1 MDSTLPHSEVSD
13 FLRELGASSLLV
25 KGLNVTVYSLK
36 GLARLADRVSNLS
49 ASLNGAQA
57 TTLQGA
63 IRRAITGDDLTP
75 EALREILGGSE
86 APEDVGSSTAL
97 IGDFI
102 DAQRELLPSV
112 LSAALR
118 SDRRLVDLPVDELA
132 ALVPLWVDAARQ
144 AGSADARGF
153 ARLFGMLAEHGD
165 LPTSTGV
172 VSQLR
177 RLFLTAERD
186 TALIALSSLLATAGP
201 RTEDRR
207 FFRRLDLHLACGRL
221 GNEVSAALGLWLVAE
236 EDRWETLVLAAAHGP
251 LRHRLRTARL
261 LVHLARC
268 ADLLSEDRVAQAVA
282 LAKSLLTDPEP
293 HVWSEAARA
302 LARFTPYANLE
313 DLWEPA
319 SWNSDKAGIR
329 MRLAAGVG
337 EFMEVDREWGAS
349 LVDELCEADASV
361 PKGAEPYSHWAALAR
376 AYADTSCYSLETAA
390 QMAYAVITHGGDE
403 ALAALAQELAQ
414 QRLADEGAPADPEL
428 LRRIDHAFGAPEQLT
443 AAHWAHTLAGREA
456 LLLVKGGKPGT
467 SLILRARN
475 LARMTL
481 QADPP
486 GKVLAAAA
494 ALITTLREQLEQADA
509 PLFSDDTMVL
519 GGRMHSL
526 SDLTAVL
533 YREDLVSPVC
543 TTAAPDE
550 AHDVDR
556 YERQL
561 SRLRADL
568 RALIHRHAGDEDR
581 PAAWRE
587 HATELAYVIASAVP
601 DHPVGRP
608 ANPRTV
614 GFSQLVGFPE
624 FLAGWARDPS
634 SGNAATRGLIIGL
647 NALLSRALP
656 GSGDALLSILLLA
669 PSTSAVARLRGLVS
683 HEDARA
689 LLERLAAILDRVP
702 DDDAPADERLGGLLQ
717 SVDELL
723 TLLIDETAF
732 TTSRLRDTAVDL
744 RRHVRT
750 ATGHDRLISFMTP
763 VRRSLEV
770 APETLLVVLARDI
783 AALHRIAH
791 ERAEPA
797 RIVALR
803 ALGTADS
810 GISLQAEQAVSRA
823 ALDSAS
829 FEAGAI
835 VSAEDVGDAVRRGAG
850 AGVEDRHAR
859 ASALEQAVAEFNE
872 LAALVADAMPGCL
885 GDLLSALLRT
895 WSELVDQ
902 RRARSLD
909 EPDHPLLVDRFRI
922 ERLLGEGGMA
932 FTYRARDP
940 DLDRN
945 VTLKVMKPA
954 ICQQISLRNMFVQE
968 GKALA
973 ALPPH
978 PHVVQ
983 AFEFLDSESAP
994 CLVMEYVD
1002 GEALIDVIPED
1013 GMPLKLGLDIAIA
1026 AAQGLHHVHRHQ
1038 MVHLDIKSENVMVT
1052 HDGTPKLI
1060 DFGLAQ
1066 RGTEER
1072 EESDMILGTPC
1083 YMSPEQ
1089 ATGKHLDPASDVY
1102 SFGVTLYELFTGDV
1116 PFDDAD
1122 PRQILR
1128 AHVAETPESMSMRRP
1143 GLPDGLVLLVA
1154 DTLEKD
1160 KENRPWMVEV
1170 ASRLQRIRS
1179 ALAPAEGDSSTLV
1192 RREIAVLCVALAG
1205 LEPDERPPDEAA
1217 DLLETFLTA
1226 SNEIVNGLGGRIDAT
1241 VGDRVFAVFG
1251 YPRGDAAAAE
1261 KAVRAA
1267 TMLRKRIR
1275 RLSADGLDA
1284 HAGISSGQ
1292 ALVGQV
1298 RGDPTDATVLGSPLE
1313 IAAYLAYEAG
1323 PDAPI
1328 LVDEPTYGMVRG
1340 TVETG
1345 KKHRIRGIGKTWE
1358 VRAKDS

>member
-1 MDSTLPHSEVSD
+1 LSEH
-13 FLRELGASSLLV
+13 
-25 KGLNVTVYSLK
+25 SLK
-36 GLARLADRVSNLS
+36 SLARLADRVSNLS
-49 ASLNGAQA
+49 ASLNAAQA

-63 IRRAITGDDLTP
+63 IRRALTGDDLP
-75 EALREILGGSE
+75 SEALREILGGSE
-86 APEDVGSSTAL
+86 APEDVASSAAL
-97 IGDFI
+97 IGEFI
-102 DAQRELLPSV
+102 EAQRQLLPSV
-112 LSAALR
+112 LSAAR
-118 SDRRLVDLPVDELA
+118 RTDRRLVDLPTDELA

-144 AGSADARGF
+144 AGSADALGF
-153 ARLFGMLAEHGD
+153 ARLFGMLAEHAD
-165 LPTSTGV
+165 LPTSAGV
-172 VSQLR
+172 VAQLR

-186 TALIALSSLLATAGP
+186 TAQIALNSLLATVGP

-221 GNEVSAALGLWLVAE
+221 SNEVSAALGLWLVGE
-236 EDRWETLVLAAAHGP
+236 EDRWQTLVVTAARGP
-251 LRHRLRTARL
+251 LRHRLRAARM
-261 LVHLARC
+261 LVHLTRC

-282 LAKSLLTDPEP
+282 VARGLLTDPEP
-293 HVWSEAARA
+293 LVWTEAARA
-302 LARFTPYANLE
+302 LARLSPYADLD

-319 SWNSDKAGIR
+319 SWDPAVDLFQP
-329 MRLAAGVG
+329 RLAAGVG
-337 EFMEVDREWGAS
+337 EFMDVDREWGAS
-349 LVDELCEADASV
+349 LVDELCEPGVASIG
-361 PKGAEPYSHWAALAR
+361 GAAPSLWWVALAR
-376 AYADTSCYSLETAA
+376 AYGDLTVHSLEGAA
-390 QMAYAVITHGGDE
+390 QVAYAIIKHGDDA
-403 ALAALAQELAQ
+403 ALAALGRQLAHL
-414 QRLADEGAPADPEL
+414 RLADEGTPADPEL
-428 LRRIDHAFGAPEQLT
+428 LRRVDHAFGAPEQLT
-443 AAHWAHTLAGREA
+443 AAHWAHTLTGREA

-467 SLILRARN
+467 SLVLRARN
-475 LARMTL
+475 LVRMTL
-481 QADPP
+481 RADSP
-486 GKVLAAAA
+486 GKVLSEAAAIIA
-494 ALITTLREQLEQADA
+494 TLRERLEEADA
-509 PLFSDDTMVL
+509 PLFSDDTLVL
-519 GGRMHSL
+519 GGRMHGL

-533 YREDLVSPVC
+533 FREDLVTAVV

-561 SRLRADL
+561 TRLRAEL
-568 RALIHRHAGDEDR
+568 RALIHRHAGDNER
-581 PAAWRE
+581 PEAWRE
-587 HATELAYVIASAVP
+587 HAMDLAYLITSAVP
-601 DHPVGRP
+601 DYPVGRP
-608 ANPRTV
+608 ANPRTA
-614 GFSQLVGFPE
+614 GFHQLVGFPE
-624 FLAGWARDPS
+624 FLSGWARNPASDA
-634 SGNAATRGLIIGL
+634 AATQGLVIGL
-647 NALLSRALP
+647 NALLSQSLP
-656 GSGDALLSILLLA
+656 GGGDALLSILLLA
-669 PSTSAVARLRGLVS
+669 PAASSVARLPALVS
-683 HEDARA
+683 HEGARA
-689 LLERLAAILDRVP
+689 LLKQLVAVLDRVP
-702 DDDAPADERLGGLLQ
+702 KDDAPADDRLGGLLQ

-723 TLLIDETAF
+723 TLLIDKTAF
-732 TTSRLRDTAVDL
+732 TTGRLRDTAVEL

-750 ATGHDRLISFMTP
+750 ATGHERLISFMTP
-763 VRRSLEV
+763 VRRSLDV

-803 ALGTADS
+803 AIGATDG
-810 GISLQAEQAVSRA
+810 GISLQAEQAVSHA
-823 ALDSAS
+823 ALESAS

-835 VSAEDVGDAVRRGAG
+835 VAAEDVGDAVRRGAG
-850 AGVEDRHAR
+850 AGAEDRHAR
-859 ASALEQAVAEFNE
+859 ARAMEHAVEE
-872 LAALVADAMPGCL
+872 LNDFAALVADAMPGCL

-895 WSELVDQ
+895 WSELVEE
-902 RRARSLD
+902 RRIRSLQ
-909 EPDHPLLVDRFRI
+909 EPDHPLFVDRFRI
-922 ERLLGEGGMA
+922 EGLLGEGGMA

-954 ICQQISLRNMFVQE
+954 ICQQLSLRNMFSQE

-1038 MVHLDIKSENVMVT
+1038 MVHLDVKSENVMVT

-1089 ATGKHLDPASDVY
+1089 ATGGHLDPASDVY

-1122 PRQILR
+1122 PRQILKS
-1128 AHVAETPESMSMRRP
+1128 HVSDTPDSMSMRRP

-1179 ALAPAEGDSSTLV
+1179 SLAPAEGDSSTLV

-1205 LEPDERPPDEAA
+1205 LEPDERLPEEAA
-1217 DLLETFLTA
+1217 ELLETFLTA
-1226 SNEIVNGLGGRIDAT
+1226 SNEIVNSLGGRVDAT

-1261 KAVRAA
+1261 KAVKAA
-1267 TMLRKRIR
+1267 TMLRMRIR

-1284 HAGISSGQ
+1284 HAGISCGQ

-1298 RGDPTDATVLGSPLE
+1298 RGDPTDATVLGTPLE

-1323 PDAPI
+1323 PEAPI
-1328 LVDEPTYGMVRG
+1328 LVDEPTYSMVRG

-1345 KKHRIRGIGKTWE
+1345 KMHRIRGIGKTWE
-1358 VRAKDS
+1358 ILSKDG

>member
-1 MDSTLPHSEVSD
+1 VSAHS
-13 FLRELGASSLLV
+13 LRS
-25 KGLNVTVYSLK
+25 
-36 GLARLADRVSNLS
+36 LARLADRVSNLS
-49 ASLNGAQA
+49 ASLNAAQA

-63 IRRAITGDDLTP
+63 IRRAITGDDLTA
-75 EALREILGGSE
+75 EALREILGGIE
-86 APEDVGSSTAL
+86 APDNVTSSTTL
-97 IGDFI
+97 IVEFI
-102 DAQRELLPSV
+102 AAQRELLPSV
-112 LSAALR
+112 LSAARR
-118 SDRRLVDLPVDELA
+118 SDRRLVDLPTDELA

-144 AGSADARGF
+144 AESTDDQGF
-153 ARLFGMLAEHGD
+153 SHLFGMIAEHAD
-165 LPTSTGV
+165 LPTSAGV
-172 VSQLR
+172 VAQLR
-177 RLFLTAERD
+177 RLFLTAERNIAQN
-186 TALIALSSLLATAGP
+186 ALGSLLTTVGP

-207 FFRRLDLHLACGRL
+207 FFRRLDLHLACGHL
-221 GNEVSAALGLWLVAE
+221 DDEVSAALGLWLVGR
-236 EDRWETLVLAAAHGP
+236 EDRWEMLVVNAAVGP
-251 LRHRLRTARL
+251 LRHRLRAARL
-261 LVHLARC
+261 LVHLSRC
-268 ADLLSEDRVAQAVA
+268 ADLLSEERVAQAVS
-282 LAKSLLTDPEP
+282 LAHSLLTDPEP
-293 HVWSEAARA
+293 EVWREAARA
-302 LARFTPYANLE
+302 LARFAPYA
-313 DLWEPA
+313 DLDQIWEPA
-319 SWNSDKAGIR
+319 SWNHDKPHSHL
-329 MRLAAGVG
+329 RLAAGIG
-337 EFMEVDREWGAS
+337 EFIDMDREWGAS
-349 LVDELCEADASV
+349 LVDELCEPDAAPPDNTGPS
-361 PKGAEPYSHWAALAR
+361 PRWATLAR
-376 AYADTSCYSLETAA
+376 AYADLARHAPEAAA
-390 QMAYAVITHGGDE
+390 QVADAVIRHGGSE
-403 ALAALAQELAQ
+403 ALAALGQQLAQ
-414 QRLADEGAPADPEL
+414 RRLADEGDDIDRGL
-428 LRRIDHAFGAPEQLT
+428 GQRIDQALGALDHPT
-443 AAHWAHTLAGREA
+443 APQWAQTLAGREA
-456 LLLVKGGKPGT
+456 LLLVKGGKPST
-467 SLILRARN
+467 SLALRVRR

-481 QADPP
+481 RADSP
-486 GKVLAAAA
+486 GKVLSEAASLIA
-494 ALITTLREQLEQADA
+494 ALRERLAEVDA
-509 PLFSDDTMVL
+509 PLFSDDTVVL
-519 GGRMHSL
+519 GGRMHDL

-533 YREDLVSPVC
+533 FCEDLLSDVV

-556 YERQL
+556 YELQL
-561 SRLRADL
+561 TRLRTDL
-568 RALIHRHAGDEDR
+568 RALLHRHAGDDER
-581 PAAWRE
+581 PDGWRD
-587 HATELAYVIASAVP
+587 HTLDLAYVVTSAVP

-608 ANPRTV
+608 STPRTV
-614 GFSQLVGFPE
+614 AFHQLVGFPE
-624 FLAGWARDPS
+624 FLQGWARDPVS
-634 SGNAATRGLIIGL
+634 DGAATQGLAVGL
-647 NALLSRALP
+647 NALLSQSLP
-656 GSGDALLSILLLA
+656 GGGDALLSILLLA
-669 PSTSAVARLRGLVS
+669 PTPSTVTRLPSLVS
-683 HEDARA
+683 HADARA
-689 LLERLAAILDRVP
+689 LLERLATVIEEAP
-702 DDDAPADERLGGLLQ
+702 DASTPADDRLGGLLQ
-717 SVDELL
+717 TVDELL
-723 TLLIDETAF
+723 TLLVDETAF
-732 TTSRLRDTAVDL
+732 TTGRLRDAAVEL

-750 ATGHDRLISFMTP
+750 ATGHERLISFMSP

-803 ALGTADS
+803 AIGTADS
-810 GISLQAEQAVSRA
+810 TISLQAEQRVSRA

-835 VSAEDVGDAVRRGAG
+835 VAAEDVGDQVRRGAG
-850 AGVEDRHAR
+850 AGVEDRLAR
-859 ASALEQAVAEFNE
+859 AEALGQAATG
-872 LAALVADAMPGCL
+872 LGDLSTLVADAMPGCL
-885 GDLLSALLRT
+885 GDLLSALLLA
-895 WSELVDQ
+895 WSDLVDE
-902 RRARSLD
+902 RRARSLE

-932 FTYRARDP
+932 YTYRARDP

-954 ICQQISLRNMFVQE
+954 ICQQLSLRNMFAQE

-983 AFEFLDSESAP
+983 AFEFLDSETAP

-1002 GEALIDVIPED
+1002 GEALIDVIPEE
-1013 GMPLKLGLDIAIA
+1013 GMPIKLGLDIAIA

-1038 MVHLDIKSENVMVT
+1038 MVHLDVKGENVMVT

-1072 EESDMILGTPC
+1072 EESEMILGTPC

-1089 ATGKHLDPASDVY
+1089 ATGKALDPASDVY

-1128 AHVAETPESMSMRRP
+1128 AHVTQTPESMSMRRS

-1179 ALAPAEGDSSTLV
+1179 GLSPADGEGSTLA

-1205 LEPDERPPDEAA
+1205 LEPDERLPEEAA

-1226 SNEIVNGLGGRIDAT
+1226 SNEIVNGLGGRVDAT

-1251 YPRGDAAAAE
+1251 YPRGDAAASE

-1267 TMLRKRIR
+1267 TMIRNRIR
-1275 RLSADGLDA
+1275 RVSSDNLDT

-1298 RGDPTDATVLGSPLE
+1298 RGDPTDATVLGAPLE
-1313 IAAYLAYEAG
+1313 IAAYLAYEAD
-1323 PDAPI
+1323 PDSPI
-1328 LVDEPTYGMVRG
+1328 LVDEPTYTMIRG

-1345 KKHRIRGIGKTWE
+1345 KKHRIRGIGKAWAVGT
-1358 VRAKDS
+1358 KNT